1 MKVNF
6 INFSDPKDN
15 KCFLITGGELILKQE
30 VVEIILDKLKNS
42 GFNEKVSISQDEL
55 ERMQEIA
62 SRNMGGS
69 LFQENLIL
77 HIKHTSGKFPEKI
90 KLFLE
95 DAQIFNSPNI
105 ALIVESSIEKT
116 PASGTWIK
124 NFDANGLIINCS
136 KLKIM
141 EEKIW
146 LKRQLNFLPKDL
158 LPIFGSSIFQ
168 NNEANLLG
176 QKNEV
181 SLLKLLF
188 LNQEKMSEAK
198 TDHIIFGSGISAF
211 ELEDLLLN
219 RDFKKAL
226 KTINF
231 MKEHDRQ
238 NSAPIIWIIAKVI
251 NSCLESLKSS
261 NKKSALIN
269 SGVWSSKINLYLN
282 LIKEATA
289 NEFLSL
295 NEEIL
300 KVDLINKGLMR
311 AETWEQIERVILK
324 LQDATSLQN

>member
-30 VVEIILDKLKNS
+30 VVEIILVKLKS
-42 GFNEKVSISQDEL
+42 AGFNEKVSISQDEL
-55 ERMQEIA
+55 EGMQEIA

-95 DAQIFNSPNI
+95 DAEIFNSPNI

-282 LIKEATA
+282 LIKQATA
-289 NEFLSL
+289 KEFLSL

>member
-30 VVEIILDKLKNS
+30 VVEIILVKLKNA

-55 ERMQEIA
+55 ERIQEIA

-95 DAQIFNSPNI
+95 DDEIFHSPNI

-116 PASGTWIK
+116 PASGKWIK

-188 LNQEKMSEAK
+188 LNQDKMSEAK

-282 LIKEATA
+282 LIKKATA
-289 NEFLSL
+289 KEFLSL

>member
-30 VVEIILDKLKNS
+30 VVEIILVKLKS
-42 GFNEKVSISQDEL
+42 AGFNEKVSISQDEL

-95 DAQIFNSPNI
+95 DAEIFNSPNI

-116 PASGTWIK
+116 PASGAWIK

-188 LNQEKMSEAK
+188 LNQDKMSEAK

-238 NSAPIIWIIAKVI
+238 NSAPVIWIIAKVI

-282 LIKEATA
+282 LIKQATA
-289 NEFLSL
+289 KEFLSL

>member
-95 DAQIFNSPNI
+95 DAEIFNSPNI

-282 LIKEATA
+282 LIKKATA
-289 NEFLSL
+289 KEFLSL

>member
-30 VVEIILDKLKNS
+30 VVEIILVKLKNA

-55 ERMQEIA
+55 ERIQEIA

-95 DAQIFNSPNI
+95 NAEIFNSPNI

-211 ELEDLLLN
+211 EIEDLLLN

-282 LIKEATA
+282 LIKQATA
-289 NEFLSL
+289 KEFLSL

>member
-30 VVEIILDKLKNS
+30 VVEIILVKLKS
-42 GFNEKVSISQDEL
+42 AGFNEKVSISQDEL

-95 DAQIFNSPNI
+95 NAEIFNSPNI

-188 LNQEKMSEAK
+188 LNQDKMSEAK

-289 NEFLSL
+289 KEFLSL

>member
-1 MKVNF
+1 LKVNF
-6 INFSDPKDN
+6 INFSDPKDH
-15 KCFLITGGELILKQE
+15 KYFLITGGELILKQE

>member
-30 VVEIILDKLKNS
+30 VVEIILVKLKS
-42 GFNEKVSISQDEL
+42 AGFNEKVSISQDEL

-95 DAQIFNSPNI
+95 DAEIFNSPNI

-168 NNEANLLG
+168 NNEANLMG

-188 LNQEKMSEAK
+188 LNQDKMSEAK

-289 NEFLSL
+289 KEFLSL

>member
-6 INFSDPKDN
+6 INFSDPKDH

-30 VVEIILDKLKNS
+30 VVEIILVKLKS
-42 GFNEKVSISQDEL
+42 AGFNEKVSISQDEL

-95 DAQIFNSPNI
+95 DDKIFNSPNI

-116 PASGTWIK
+116 PAGGTWIK

-188 LNQEKMSEAK
+188 LNQDKMSEAK

-282 LIKEATA
+282 LIKQATA
-289 NEFLSL
+289 KEFLSL

>member
-6 INFSDPKDN
+6 INFSDPKDH

-30 VVEIILDKLKNS
+30 VVEIILVKLKS
-42 GFNEKVSISQDEL
+42 AGFNEKVSISQDEL

-95 DAQIFNSPNI
+95 DDEIFHSPNI

-188 LNQEKMSEAK
+188 LNQDKMSEAK

-282 LIKEATA
+282 LIKQATA
-289 NEFLSL
+289 KEFLSL

>member
-30 VVEIILDKLKNS
+30 VVEIILVKLKS
-42 GFNEKVSISQDEL
+42 AGFNEKVSISQDEL

-95 DAQIFNSPNI
+95 DAEIFNSPNI
-105 ALIVESSIEKT
+105 ALIIESSIEKT

-188 LNQEKMSEAK
+188 LNQDKMSEAK

-282 LIKEATA
+282 LIKQATA
-289 NEFLSL
+289 KEFLSL

>member
-30 VVEIILDKLKNS
+30 VVEIILVKLKNA

-55 ERMQEIA
+55 ERIQEIA

-95 DAQIFNSPNI
+95 DDEIFHSPNI

-188 LNQEKMSEAK
+188 LNQDKMSEAK

-289 NEFLSL
+289 KEFLSL

>member
-30 VVEIILDKLKNS
+30 VVEIILVKLKNA

-55 ERMQEIA
+55 ERIQEIA

-95 DAQIFNSPNI
+95 NAEIFNSPNI
-105 ALIVESSIEKT
+105 ALIIESSIEKT

-168 NNEANLLG
+168 NNEANLMG

-282 LIKEATA
+282 LIKKATA
-289 NEFLSL
+289 KEFLSL

>member
-1 MKVNF
+1 MKINF
-6 INFSDPKDN
+6 LNFSDPKDH

-30 VVEIILDKLKNS
+30 VVENILDKLKS
-42 GFNEKVSISQDEL
+42 TGFNEKVSISQDEL
-55 ERMQEIA
+55 EKMQEIT

-77 HIKHTSGKFPEKI
+77 HIKHTAGKFPEKI
-90 KLFLE
+90 KSFLE
-95 DAQIFNSPNI
+95 DKEIFNSPNI

-136 KLKIM
+136 KLKTI

-146 LKRQLNFLPKDL
+146 LKRQLNFLPKEL
-158 LPIFGSSIFQ
+158 LPIFGGSIFQ

-188 LNQEKMSEAK
+188 LSQDKANEAK
-198 TDHIIFGSGISAF
+198 TDHIIFRSGISAF

-226 KTINF
+226 NTINY

-251 NSCLESLKSS
+251 NSCLESLKSA

-282 LIKEATA
+282 LIKQATA

-300 KVDLINKGLMR
+300 KVDLINKGLLR

>member
-30 VVEIILDKLKNS
+30 VVEIILVKLKNA

-55 ERMQEIA
+55 ERIQEIA

-95 DAQIFNSPNI
+95 NAEIFNSPII

-188 LNQEKMSEAK
+188 LNQDKMSEAK

-282 LIKEATA
+282 LIKKATA
-289 NEFLSL
+289 KEFLSL

>member
-6 INFSDPKDN
+6 INFSDPKDH

-30 VVEIILDKLKNS
+30 VVEIILVKLKS
-42 GFNEKVSISQDEL
+42 AGFNEKVSISQDEL

-62 SRNMGGS
+62 SKNMGGS

-95 DAQIFNSPNI
+95 DAEIFNSPNI

-188 LNQEKMSEAK
+188 LNQDKMSETK

-282 LIKEATA
+282 LIKQATA
-289 NEFLSL
+289 KEFLSL